1 MKKYQVM
8 GTATITVYK
17 EVWAANE
24 EDAIDR
30 ASNELQELTPYCGNG
45 GYDKLIGVEGS
56 NESIEAGGWIDWNET
71 EVIDDNPDYFECFHC
86 DTECEKRE
94 DIEGDEYWYCE
105 NCNQVYDED
114 GYEVTVEFDDE
125 E

>member
-8 GTATITVYK
+8 GTATVTVYK

-30 ASNELQELTPYCGNG
+30 ANNELSGLTAYCGNG

-56 NESIEAGGWIDWNET
+56 DESIEADGWIDWNDT
-71 EVIDDNPDYFECFHC
+71 EVIDDNPDYMECPDCHEELEEQLDDLGNRTGWFC
-86 DTECEKRE
+86 PECTNWF
-94 DIEGDEYWYCE
+94 DD
-105 NCNQVYDED
+105 D
-114 GYEVTVEFDDE
+114 GEMINLDDE
-125 E
+125 EE